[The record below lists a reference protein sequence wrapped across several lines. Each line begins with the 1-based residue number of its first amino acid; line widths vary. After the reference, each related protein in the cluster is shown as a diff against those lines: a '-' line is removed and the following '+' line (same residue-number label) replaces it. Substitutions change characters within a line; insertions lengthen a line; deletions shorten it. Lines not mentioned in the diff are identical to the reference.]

1 MVGAA
6 SMRGARG
13 LTIVNGKKGTP
24 METRQKEKTR
34 PAQARRTPYLRG
46 VLAAL
51 LALMLFAL
59 PACNSVPAANETPQ
73 ATQQTT
79 NTEQASQN
87 TDPTHQPDT
96 LKFIKMLDE
105 NPDLKALFEKALAK
119 GVEINPDRVTNPAQ
133 NLEEYYS
140 FLDWS
145 ALCMP
150 WNIMY
155 NKEHPTLM
163 DSIDQSLNYF
173 YFILD
178 IPLEEL
184 ADDGLYYNSLEY
196 EPRVSAWMNE
206 YTKNWG
212 AYLSTKESWNDQYY
226 WRAFADPEYGLQK
239 GWYESKENWKSFND
253 FFARHLKDPSVRPIA
268 APDDDSVIAS
278 PADSVTQGVWQIDG
292 SSNILNAD
300 RQQDGPSSEV
310 VIKSKGFNSVP
321 QLLQGSKHA
330 EDFANGTLTHT
341 FLNVQ
346 DYHRYHFPVS
356 GEIVEM
362 KHIPAA
368 VNIGGLT
375 AWDPEAKKYQLYS
388 EQPTW
393 ESIETRAYVI
403 VKTEKYGLVACMP
416 VGMSQVSSVNF
427 TDGLKVGDKVKKGD
441 ELGYFLF
448 GGSDFVL
455 IFQKD
460 VQFDLTVPKDDGGYA
475 HVLMGEEY
483 GRLSTR

>member
-1 MVGAA
+1 
-6 SMRGARG
+6 MRK
-13 LTIVNGKKGTP
+13 NHKK
-24 METRQKEKTR
+24 EAEAVR
-34 PAQARRTPYLRG
+34 PGYLPWLRA
-46 VLAAL
+46 VLAGL
-51 LALMLFAL
+51 LAFALFAL
-59 PACNSVPAANETPQ
+59 PACNPAPTAGTAPQ
-73 ATQQTT
+73 ETQQAPG
-79 NTEQASQN
+79 TEQVSHG
-87 TDPTHQPDT
+87 TDAVHQPDT
-96 LKFIKMLDE
+96 LAFIKMLDE
-105 NPDLKALFEKALAK
+105 NPDLKALFEKAIAK

-145 ALCMP
+145 TLCLP

-163 DSIDQSLNYF
+163 DAIDQSLNYF

-184 ADDGLYYNSLEY
+184 ADQGLYYNSLEY
-196 EPRVSAWMNE
+196 EPRVSAWMNV
-206 YTKNWG
+206 YTENWG
-212 AYLSTKESWNDQYY
+212 KFLSTKESWNDQYY
-226 WRAFADPEYGLQK
+226 WRAWADPEYGLQK
-239 GWYESKENWKSFND
+239 GWYEPKENWHSFND
-253 FFARHLKDPSVRPIA
+253 FFARRLSDPSARPIA
-268 APDDDSVIAS
+268 APDDDSVVAS
-278 PADSVTQGVWQIDG
+278 PADSVTQGVWQIDEN
-292 SSNILNAD
+292 SNILNAD
-300 RQQDGPSSEV
+300 RQQDGPDSEV

-321 QLLQGSKHA
+321 QLLKDSAHA

-356 GEIVEM
+356 GEVVEM

-375 AWDPEAKKYQLYS
+375 AWDPAVKKYQLYS

-416 VGMSQVSSVNF
+416 VGMSQISSVNF

-460 VQFDLTVPKDDGGYA
+460 VKFDLTAPKEGEGYA
-475 HVLMGEEY
+475 HILMGEEY
-483 GRLSTR
+483 GRLSAR